1 MTVTNQT
8 ARTGPYSGNG
18 STTVFA
24 YDFRILDQTHIV
36 VTLKN
41 SSNVETVKTLTTN
54 YTVSGVGTASG
65 GNITMGV
72 APASGEQLTFSRAVP
87 QTQEVDLA
95 NRGGV
100 QPEVLESAYDKL
112 TQLSQDKVELL
123 NRMPRFPV
131 SSSLT
136 GVELPLTLTANTAI
150 VVNAAGTGYTTGPTS
165 SQISSAESSATAA
178 AASAAAA
185 ATSYDNFD
193 DRYLG
198 QKSSD
203 PSVDNDGAAL
213 ITGALYFNTSNNVM
227 MVYTGS
233 AWVRTTPT
241 SSDQTAITAV
251 NANASNINTVVGI
264 SSNVTTVAGISSNVT
279 TVAGIASDVT
289 AVAADATDIGAV
301 AAKATEIGRL
311 GTSDAVA
318 DMNTLGTAAIVTDM
332 DLLGTSANVTA
343 MGLLGTSGNVTAMG
357 LLGIS
362 GVITDMGLLGTAA
375 VVADMALLG
384 TTDVVAD
391 MALLGT
397 TDVIADMALLGTTD
411 AIADMNTLGT
421 AAVVSDLDTVAG
433 ISGDVSAVA
442 AQVVGYDFSTT
453 TTMADPG
460 SGNVRF
466 NHATLSSVSAIAID
480 DLDKNGTNQAAYIA
494 LWDDSTNTVKGTL
507 ICRTSGGDIATF
519 NITGLTVNSGWGQV
533 AVTHVASSGTFSNG
547 EDTYIG
553 FSRAGDKGAA
563 GAGSGDVNGPGSAT
577 DNALAR
583 YNSTTGKLLQNSGVT
598 ADDSGNI
605 AANNLSGSNTGDESA
620 ASATASGIVELA
632 TDAETITGTDT
643 ARAVTPANIQAKVA
657 STTAKGIVELATNA
671 EAVTGSDTAR
681 AVTPAGV
688 AAAIAGTASG
698 PSTVALTALA
708 MVYSATDANIN
719 GTVGVYYL
727 ANNFETDSL
736 ATKTNAQYVSTFK
749 GSYITYSTIASLN
762 PVLSSY
768 TGTLATGGSIT
779 VSANVERTGAYYA
792 WKAFDNNYATTWST
806 YTSVSANGEVAW
818 LKMVYGE
825 AQVITK
831 ITMGN
836 SEVNYLPSD
845 FTFEGSNDGSTW
857 TNLLSVTGLVAANY
871 SASAQ
876 KSFDLTTA
884 GSFTQYRLSTSDS
897 IGSYYIAIS
906 KFECFGYTSAENIT
920 LAPTAVTIASAN
932 PSDLVA
938 YLVINPQESI
948 TAGTDIIFKG
958 SIDGGSTKAT
968 GTWTKIVDLG
978 LSTGT
983 QKELWKVDID
993 VDSQTGSSLSY
1004 EITTANTKKIQVCDI
1019 IGIIPT

>member
-1 MTVTNQT
+1 MTISSQT

-54 YTVSGVGTASG
+54 YTVSGVGVASG

-203 PSVDNDGAAL
+203 PSVDNDGGSL

-251 NANASNINTVVGI
+251 NANASNINSVAGI
-264 SSNVTTVAGISSNVT
+264 ASNVTTVAGIASNVT
-279 TVAGIASDVT
+279 SVAGIASDVT
-289 AVAADATDIGAV
+289 AVAGDATDIGAV

-332 DLLGTSANVTA
+332 DLLATSANVTA
-343 MGLLGTSGNVTAMG
+343 MGLLGVSGVITDMGLLGTAAVVEDMGLLGTAAVVEDMGLLGTSGNVTAMG
-357 LLGIS
+357 LLGVS
-362 GVITDMGLLGTAA
+362 GVVTDMGLLGTAA
-375 VVADMALLG
+375 VVEDMGILG
-384 TTDVVAD
+384 TTAVVAD

-397 TDVIADMALLGTTD
+397 ADVVSDL
-411 AIADMNTLGT
+411 NTLGT
-421 AAVVSDLDTVAG
+421 ADVVSDLNTLGTADVVSDLNTVAG
-433 ISGDVSAVA
+433 IAGDVTAVA

-453 TTMADPG
+453 TAMADPG

-466 NHATLSSVSAIAID
+466 NHATLASVSAIAID
-480 DLDKNGTNQAAYIA
+480 DVDKNGVNQSAFII

-507 ICRTSGGDIATF
+507 VFRTAGGDVATF
-519 NITGLTVNSGWGQV
+519 LITGLTDNSGWSQI
-533 AVTHVASSGTFSNG
+533 AVTHVASSGTFANG
-547 EDTYIG
+547 EDTFIG
-553 FSRAGDKGAA
+553 FTRAGDKGADGE
-563 GAGSGDVNGPGSAT
+563 GAGDVVGPASAT
-577 DNALAR
+577 DNTVAR
-583 YNSTTGKLLQNSGVT
+583 YNSTTGKLIQGSGVT
-598 ADDSGNI
+598 IDDS
-605 AANNLSGSNTGDESA
+605 NNVGA
-620 ASATASGIVELA
+620 ASLTLT
-632 TDAETITGTDT
+632 TDL
-643 ARAVTPANIQAKVA
+643 AVTHGGTGA
-657 STTAKGIVELATNA
+657 STA
-671 EAVTGSDTAR
+671 
-681 AVTPAGV
+681 PA
-688 AAAIAGTASG
+688 
-698 PSTVALTALA
+698 ALSNL
-708 MVYSATDANIN
+708 
-719 GTVGVYYL
+719 GGVGVGL
-727 ANNFETDSL
+727 
-736 ATKTNAQYVSTFK
+736 
-749 GSYITYSTIASLN
+749 
-762 PVLSSY
+762 
-768 TGTLATGGSIT
+768 TLALGG
-779 VSANVERTGAYYA
+779 
-792 WKAFDNNYATTWST
+792 
-806 YTSVSANGEVAW
+806 
-818 LKMVYGE
+818 
-825 AQVITK
+825 
-831 ITMGN
+831 
-836 SEVNYLPSD
+836 
-845 FTFEGSNDGSTW
+845 
-857 TNLLSVTGLVAANY
+857 
-871 SASAQ
+871 
-876 KSFDLTTA
+876 
-884 GSFTQYRLSTSDS
+884 
-897 IGSYYIAIS
+897 
-906 KFECFGYTSAENIT
+906 
-920 LAPTAVTIASAN
+920 
-932 PSDLVA
+932 
-938 YLVINPQESI
+938 
-948 TAGTDIIFKG
+948 
-958 SIDGGSTKAT
+958 
-968 GTWTKIVDLG
+968 
-978 LSTGT
+978 
-983 QKELWKVDID
+983 
-993 VDSQTGSSLSY
+993 
-1004 EITTANTKKIQVCDI
+1004 
-1019 IGIIPT
+1019 